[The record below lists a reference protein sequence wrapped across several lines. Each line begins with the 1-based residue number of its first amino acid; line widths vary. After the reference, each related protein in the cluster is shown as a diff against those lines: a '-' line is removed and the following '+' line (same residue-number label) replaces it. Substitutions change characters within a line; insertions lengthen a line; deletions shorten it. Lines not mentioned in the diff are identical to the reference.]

1 MDNRLIP
8 DPPIHPLSA
17 FVTIVLDGLWFLLEA
32 GVTMSVAALAALL
45 PIIGIA
51 GLTGFVTVSLIQ
63 RFVARDEWGAAVAKG
78 LAMGVVAAA
87 PYPVLGTVL
96 GGVLLGWAGTQG
108 LESIARRLLQ
118 PRRPPPGKE
127 Q

>member
-1 MDNRLIP
+1 MSNRLIP

-17 FVTIVLDGLWFLLEA
+17 FVTIVLDGLWFLLEVGA
-32 GVTMSVAALAALL
+32 TLSVAALATLL
-45 PIIGIA
+45 PIIGVA

-78 LAMGVVAAA
+78 LAMGVAAAA

-108 LESIARRLLQ
+108 LESVARRLL
-118 PRRPPPGKE
+118 RPPDKE
-127 Q
+127 